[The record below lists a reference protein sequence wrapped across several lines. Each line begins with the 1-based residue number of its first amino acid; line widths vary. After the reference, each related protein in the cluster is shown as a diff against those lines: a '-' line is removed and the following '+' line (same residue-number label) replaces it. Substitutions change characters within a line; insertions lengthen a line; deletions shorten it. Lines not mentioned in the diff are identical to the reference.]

1 MKKKRFIPLLFAAMM
16 LSTNFLSFA
25 TEISRNDV
33 SLMAT
38 PSEASA
44 TAGETAFTEKNVL
57 YQTFDQSDDPME
69 HLENPVI
76 LNGVPY
82 NVTSVSEPK
91 YVRKDSIKQDIITY
105 TSEVWTGDG
114 EEQKP
119 KEELEENGKT
129 YYLKTISKE
138 AVKSE
143 ERTVNKDATIVYTG
157 IEDGVHVPSERKISF
172 KDEDTKQE
180 VNANLPLKSEIVTKE
195 YWSDDFEFPIT
206 ISGYNANAY
215 MLGDKEIPADAD
227 LINYA
232 SDFLKILSL
241 NPDKY
246 EITSITW
253 DGGQYEEEG
262 LIKRKAIGKG
272 KKLVQDISAV
282 YNGEVTLPETE
293 GYIWKCEYTEKIPES
308 QQTVY
313 TMAVDVSYEQANAVA
328 TKTSFLDKL
337 AAMAL
342 GVITAVYTA
351 LATSF
356 KEHPVATSIPFVVFA
371 GLIAFL
377 ITRKVRNRCMYDK
390 MIKCPYKKHG
400 TENCKTCQYFYKRGV
415 ASEDKKG
422 FEKFKEEK

>member
-1 MKKKRFIPLLFAAMM
+1 MM
-16 LSTNFLSFA
+16 L
-25 TEISRNDV
+25 
-33 SLMAT
+33 
-38 PSEASA
+38 
-44 TAGETAFTEKNVL
+44 
-57 YQTFDQSDDPME
+57 
-69 HLENPVI
+69 
-76 LNGVPY
+76 
-82 NVTSVSEPK
+82 
-91 YVRKDSIKQDIITY
+91 YVWK
-105 TSEVWTGDG
+105 
-114 EEQKP
+114 
-119 KEELEENGKT
+119 
-129 YYLKTISKE
+129 
-138 AVKSE
+138 
-143 ERTVNKDATIVYTG
+143 
-157 IEDGVHVPSERKISF
+157 
-172 KDEDTKQE
+172 
-180 VNANLPLKSEIVTKE
+180 
-195 YWSDDFEFPIT
+195 
-206 ISGYNANAY
+206 
-215 MLGDKEIPADAD
+215 
-227 LINYA
+227 
-232 SDFLKILSL
+232 
-241 NPDKY
+241 
-246 EITSITW
+246 TSICE
-253 DGGQYEEEG
+253 QCPIRA
-262 LIKRKAIGKG
+262 LAKAIGKG
-272 KKLVQDISAV
+272 KKLVQEISAV

-293 GYIWKCEYTEKIPES
+293 GYIWKCEYAEKIPES

>member
-16 LSTNFLSFA
+16 LSTSFLSFA
-25 TEISRNDV
+25 SEISLSDI
-33 SLMAT
+33 SLVAT

-44 TAGETAFTEKNVL
+44 ASGETTFTEKNVI

-69 HLENPVI
+69 HLKSPVL
-76 LNGVPY
+76 LNGIPY

-91 YVRKDSIKQDIITY
+91 YVRKDSVKQDIITY

-114 EEQKP
+114 EKQKP

-138 AVKSE
+138 SVKSE
-143 ERTVNKDATIVYTG
+143 ERTIKKDATIAYTG
-157 IEDGVHVPSERKISF
+157 IEDGINVPSERGISF

-180 VNANLPLKSEIVTKE
+180 VNAKLPLKNETVTKE
-195 YWSDDFEFPIT
+195 YWSNDFEFPIT

-241 NPDKY
+241 NPEKY
-246 EITSITW
+246 EITSISW
-253 DGGQYEEEG
+253 DGGQYEEDG

-272 KKLVQDISAV
+272 KKLVQDISAT
-282 YNGEVTLPETE
+282 YEGEVTLPETD
-293 GYIWKCEYTEKIPES
+293 GYIWKCEYAEKIPES

-313 TMAVDVSYEQANAVA
+313 TLAVDVSYEQANAVA
-328 TKTSFLDKL
+328 TKTSFFDKL
-337 AAMAL
+337 AAAVI
-342 GVITAVYTA
+342 GIITAAYTA

-356 KEHPVATSIPFVVFA
+356 KEHPVATSIPFVILA

-377 ITRKVRNRCMYDK
+377 ITRRVQNRCIYDK
-390 MIKCPYKKHG
+390 KIKCPYKKH
-400 TENCKTCQYFYKRGV
+400 TADTCKTCQYFYKRGV
-415 ASEDKKG
+415 TSEDKKG
-422 FEKFKEEK
+422 FEKFKEK